1 MLFPS
6 PRYGAEAIAKL
17 INQVDGNILL
27 TPSPPLPV
35 TAEVLQKRPM
45 RTCQIP
51 SLEDLISTE
60 TKPYPFT
67 KTFAEHKHEPFLSLH
82 TSGTTGFPKPI
93 LWTHDWANSYK
104 QSLALPPSSDGI
116 PLATHFYG
124 SNVRILFPFPPFHAS
139 GAIGQTFFGPC
150 SGTTI
155 VLPPPALTP
164 DSSVNIIADTL
175 DFLGDAEGA
184 KVDIVALPPPHMEYL
199 ASQPAILERVSK
211 RVKMAMFGGGDLGV
225 EVGNIIAQ
233 KMQLNTDVGSTELGL
248 WPSLA
253 RSETSMWNG
262 EKVDEYWHYLPLHP
276 ALNIRLD
283 FVSSSPQGDIGEA
296 IMVRNDEDGWV
307 QPLFK
312 IYTNDKERSLGD
324 LFIRHPRHPELWKHH
339 GRVDDLLNF
348 ITTEKFHPGVAEQR
362 IGAHPAVE
370 EIMMV
375 GTRRPKSALIV
386 RLLEGSKVDD
396 IWKVIEEVNET
407 SPVYAKVDR
416 DMILIVKEPFL
427 KTAKGSIQKKAM
439 LELYD
444 KQLDGLYNNT
454 A

>member
-1 MLFPS
+1 
-6 PRYGAEAIAKL
+6 
-17 INQVDGNILL
+17 
-27 TPSPPLPV
+27 
-35 TAEVLQKRPM
+35 
-45 RTCQIP
+45 
-51 SLEDLISTE
+51 
-60 TKPYPFT
+60 
-67 KTFAEHKHEPFLSLH
+67 
-82 TSGTTGFPKPI
+82 
-93 LWTHDWANSYK
+93 
-104 QSLALPPSSDGI
+104 
-116 PLATHFYG
+116 
-124 SNVRILFPFPPFHAS
+124 
-139 GAIGQTFFGPC
+139 
-150 SGTTI
+150 
-155 VLPPPALTP
+155 
-164 DSSVNIIADTL
+164 
-175 DFLGDAEGA
+175 
-184 KVDIVALPPPHMEYL
+184 
-199 ASQPAILERVSK
+199 
-211 RVKMAMFGGGDLGV
+211 MAMFGGGDLGV
-225 EVGNIIAQ
+225 ETGNIIAQ

-262 EKVDEYWHYLPLHP
+262 EKIDEYWHYLPLHP

-283 FVSSSPQGDIGEA
+283 FVSSSPEGDIGEA

-312 IYTNDKERSLGD
+312 IYTSDKERSLGD
-324 LFIRHPRHPELWKHH
+324 LFIRHTRHPELWKHH

-407 SPVYAKVDR
+407 SPIYAKVDK

-427 KTAKGSIQKKAM
+427 KTAKGSVQKKAM

-444 KQLDGLYNNT
+444 KQLDELYNNT